1 MESKDWKRHQLCQKP
16 TPEFPIIMQTFSFF
30 AYGHF
35 NCISNT
41 FIQKSPTY
49 YRGISKQL
57 EKILSHINLHI
68 SSYICCSPIAYFP
81 SYCPHY
87 HYIKSFALSYTP
99 FTFSIY
105 VILPTI
111 LYINALPSQSLITFP
126 LKYHRILSLCP
137 LVDLTLF

>member
-1 MESKDWKRHQLCQKP
+1 M
-16 TPEFPIIMQTFSFF
+16 FSY
-30 AYGHF
+30 ALYICYICNVNTHT
-35 NCISNT
+35 CISMVIHKFGKHCIYHFSHLPLEIHLQIKNIT
-41 FIQKSPTY
+41 TLPY
-49 YRGISKQL
+49 PQL
-57 EKILSHINLHI
+57 EVKYPYLATQNI
-68 SSYICCSPIAYFP
+68 Y
-81 SYCPHY
+81 
-87 HYIKSFALSYTP
+87 KSFALSYTP